1 MVNLQ
6 FEDEVDIAIDGLY
19 VSGDLKVPLHGSGSS
34 RHSPRNKYVAGY
46 FNKRQIGTLLFDLLT
61 EEEDKISEN
70 RFNLPLLSS
79 RLIEATK
86 WILDTPITFDCNIG
100 YFGASTGA
108 ASALIAA
115 SELKFVKVSRGGR
128 PDLAFNVL
136 PTLMTPTLLIVG
148 SEDHEVIKLN
158 ESALAMLPGKKKMD
172 IIPGATH
179 LFEEPG
185 TLDLVC
191 ESAYEWF
198 DMYL

>member
-1 MVNLQ
+1 
-6 FEDEVDIAIDGLY
+6 
-19 VSGDLKVPLHGSGSS
+19 
-34 RHSPRNKYVAGY
+34 
-46 FNKRQIGTLLFDLLT
+46 
-61 EEEDKISEN
+61 
-70 RFNLPLLSS
+70 
-79 RLIEATK
+79 
-86 WILDTPITFDCNIG
+86 
-100 YFGASTGA
+100 
-108 ASALIAA
+108 
-115 SELKFVKVSRGGR
+115 
-128 PDLAFNVL
+128 
-136 PTLMTPTLLIVG
+136 MTPTLLIVG